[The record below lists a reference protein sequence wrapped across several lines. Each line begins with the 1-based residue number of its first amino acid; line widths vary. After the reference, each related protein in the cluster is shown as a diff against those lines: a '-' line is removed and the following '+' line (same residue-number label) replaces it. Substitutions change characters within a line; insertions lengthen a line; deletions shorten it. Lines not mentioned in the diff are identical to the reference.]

1 VNNSVLVVD
10 DEVLMREVLVRW
22 LRAAGYSTSDAY
34 DATTALE
41 LIGAS
46 EPGVVLVDIEM
57 PGRDGLWLVERIREQ
72 FPSVAI
78 VLATARD
85 TVPAAVS
92 MQDGVVDYLVKP
104 FELDRVV
111 AAVKR
116 ALDWHE
122 TAVARRAG
130 GTPIPVAL
138 NDWLRG
144 GRPPVKRQL

>member
-1 VNNSVLVVD
+1 
-10 DEVLMREVLVRW
+10 MREVLVRW
-22 LRAAGYSTSDAY
+22 LRAAGYRTTDTH

-41 LIGAS
+41 MVAAD
-46 EPGVVLVDIEM
+46 EPAVVLVDVEM
-57 PGRDGLWLVERIREQ
+57 PGRDGLWLVERLRER

-85 TVPAAVS
+85 NVPPSVS

-116 ALDWHE
+116 AVEWHE
-122 TAVARRAG
+122 AAVSRGSTGAATADPLDAWV
-130 GTPIPVAL
+130 
-138 NDWLRG
+138 RG
-144 GRPPVKRQL
+144 GRPPSNGPR